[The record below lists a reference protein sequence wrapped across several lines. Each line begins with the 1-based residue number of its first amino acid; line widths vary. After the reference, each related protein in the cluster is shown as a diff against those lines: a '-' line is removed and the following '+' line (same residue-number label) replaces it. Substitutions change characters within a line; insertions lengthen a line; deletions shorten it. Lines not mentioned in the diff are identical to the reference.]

1 VDKSLEI
8 KISTLIKRVES
19 LEKNVM
25 IMIRILNPDLDP
37 QINQT
42 QDHDQSRINDPD
54 PRARETDEDLIM
66 WFSEVLKSFG
76 IDPSHRHWSE
86 STIRS
91 IRYYHANYENIKN
104 KQKYAASFLP
114 PQIKQAEIRPSESDE
129 AFGYPLETLNAA
141 AEKLSKPIIDNLIAQ
156 DESLKTL
163 TTKLLGG
170 KLPNLV
176 RLKLA
181 KEALQRGLIQ
191 L

>member
-1 VDKSLEI
+1 MDKSLEI

-66 WFSEVLKSFG
+66 WFSEVLQSFG

>member
-25 IMIRILNPDLDP
+25 IMIRILNPDLDLS
-37 QINQT
+37 INQT
-42 QDHDQSRINDPD
+42 PDHDQSRINDPD
-54 PRARETDEDLIM
+54 PRARETDEDLIL
-66 WFSEVLKSFG
+66 WFCEVLQSFG
-76 IDPSHRHWSE
+76 IDPSHRQWSE
-86 STIRS
+86 RTIKS

-114 PQIKQAEIRPSESDE
+114 PQTKQAEVRPADDE
-129 AFGYPLETLNAA
+129 KAFGYPLETLNAA
-141 AEKLSKPIIDNLIAQ
+141 AEKLSKPIIDNLVAQ
-156 DESLKTL
+156 DESLRLL

-176 RLKLA
+176 KLKLA
-181 KEALQRGLIQ
+181 KEALERGLIQ
-191 L
+191 Q